1 MPTVYCSRNYL
12 IKKERVLWKP
22 YYCNIRTEIIPV
34 ISYYC
39 LWHFG
44 PFLLHWFVRYFIFCG
59 ETFWPAFFFFLFLPP
74 SLSLSSFFLSFKRN
88 QLLSHCFKICMCC
101 LLHNFEYEMASSH
114 EKLINSSNTR
124 HLKNIFLNTTVELDC
139 MKYNLQ
145 TGNWNKFQSM
155 LLNTQV
161 LGSVTGSCE
170 RWVGE
175 NPVWKIIALF
185 LHLLRSCAKSIKG
198 VISFNPHN
206 HSKK

>member
-1 MPTVYCSRNYL
+1 MAFWTILITLICEIFYL
-12 IKKERVLWKP
+12 LWG
-22 YYCNIRTEIIPV
+22 NFLA
-34 ISYYC
+34 C
-39 LWHFG
+39 L
-44 PFLLHWFVRYFIFCG
+44 
-59 ETFWPAFFFFLFLPP
+59 FFFLFLPP

-88 QLLSHCFKICMCC
+88 QLLSHCCKICMCC